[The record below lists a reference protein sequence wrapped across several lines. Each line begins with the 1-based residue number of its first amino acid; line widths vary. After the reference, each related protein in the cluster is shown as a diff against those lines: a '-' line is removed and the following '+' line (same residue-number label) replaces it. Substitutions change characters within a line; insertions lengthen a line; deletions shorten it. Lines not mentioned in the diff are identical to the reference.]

1 MDLNTQSLKIRLWH
15 AMLPRESK
23 KWKPNSSKGIG
34 IHFVKVSWLDENA
47 WVQFFYDFQ
56 EVKE

>member
-1 MDLNTQSLKIRLWH
+1 
-15 AMLPRESK
+15 MLPRESK